1 MGKIKSDERGII
13 MAELKTQTVSSTHKK
28 VYLLCTAALFTA
40 LTCLA
45 TMVIQIPIPLGYA
58 HLGDSVI
65 LITGFLF
72 GPAVGAAAGGI
83 GSALADILTG
93 YPIWAVPTLIIKCIM
108 GFASGYFFYKNGKRI
123 QLFSARSY
131 VTSIITLVFMVI
143 AYTVAGMI
151 LYGSVAAGL
160 ASAPGLAM
168 KAVVNLVVFYVLTS
182 QLRKIKLPTM

>member
-1 MGKIKSDERGII
+1 
-13 MAELKTQTVSSTHKK
+13 
-28 VYLLCTAALFTA
+28 
-40 LTCLA
+40 
-45 TMVIQIPIPLGYA
+45 
-58 HLGDSVI
+58 
-65 LITGFLF
+65 
-72 GPAVGAAAGGI
+72 
-83 GSALADILTG
+83 
-93 YPIWAVPTLIIKCIM
+93 M

-151 LYGSVAAGL
+151 LYGSVAADL